1 MLHLF
6 PIRDDAASKSFMFVG
21 CLCCLFWEAVMLSN
35 RTVLVIIA
43 GLRMANAFRDHLVF
57 CDEVHRIRVYL
68 MQVTA
73 AVLSLIEHGFCII
86 TYID

>member
-21 CLCCLFWEAVMLSN
+21 CLYCLFWEAVMLSN

-43 GLRMANAFRDHLVF
+43 GLRMTNAFRDHLVF
-57 CDEVHRIRVYL
+57 CDEVHRNTGVPD
-68 MQVTA
+68 A
-73 AVLSLIEHGFCII
+73 SDCCCSLNMVFVFFII
-86 TYID
+86 D